1 MHVISNQ
8 SLSIMQLDSSPS
20 QSFKET
26 QNDQEGLIRQGYT
39 VQASGGQTFVLLN
52 ALHREDLF
60 LAKVLK
66 PDFSKAVEMAVG
78 VRVFRVRMLL
88 PCHFFSFIFC
98 PSYYCYAESRSRSTH
113 LVDILA
119 RGHQKVI

>member
-1 MHVISNQ
+1 MYIISNQ
-8 SLSIMQLDSSPS
+8 SLSIMQPDGSPS

-26 QNDQEGLIRQGYT
+26 QNDQEGLIRQGYI
-39 VQASGGQTFVLLN
+39 VQASGGQTFVVLN
-52 ALHREDLF
+52 ALHGEDLL

-78 VRVFRVRMLL
+78 VRVFRFEMLP

-98 PSYYCYAESRSRSTH
+98 PSSHCYTESQS
-113 LVDILA
+113 
-119 RGHQKVI
+119 